1 MEINN
6 GTIIICLFIISILF
20 SGLIGFILGRL
31 GIDKGVSYI
40 RPKSLFDQNEKT
52 SIEID
57 DKKFVTDISI
67 KGLEKKFQTLG
78 ETKKSNE
85 NISESVDRLKNL
97 KR

>member
-31 GIDKGVSYI
+31 HIDKGVSYI
-40 RPKSLFDQNEKT
+40 RSKSVFDRNEKP

-57 DKKFVTDISI
+57 EKKFITDINT
-67 KGLEKKFQTLG
+67 KGLEKKFQNLG